1 MSTTGLA
8 NSVPSMTK
16 HPATRTARERLR
28 TLAPKTKARSTFEKT
43 AKQFAKKAAGAKL
56 RKTR

>member
-1 MSTTGLA
+1 MPKKTVAARKALRA
-8 NSVPSMTK
+8 VPFK
-16 HPATRTARERLR
+16 GRGVQR